1 MASTEL
7 TRIQAA
13 DHAEQGVL
21 RNLLELYIHD
31 LSESFPFV
39 QLGADGRFGY
49 PGLAAYWTEP
59 AKRFAFLIKDGGKVA
74 GFALVTVG
82 SPAAHEPDVYDIAE
96 FFVLRGYRRSGVG
109 RRAALR
115 LWQQLP
121 GEWTV
126 RCSESNPHALAFWS
140 EVVAE
145 LGQGNAKTSSWSGK
159 TSQFRV
165 FRFTSPV
172 VR

>member
-7 TRIQAA
+7 TRIHAA
-13 DHAEQGVL
+13 DHAEQVVL
-21 RNLLELYIHD
+21 RNLLELYVHD
-31 LSESFPFV
+31 MSEVFPFV

-49 PGLAAYWTEP
+49 PDLAAYWTEP
-59 AKRFAFLIKDGGKVA
+59 AKRFAFLILEGGKVA

-82 SPAAHEPDVYDIAE
+82 SPAAEEPDVYDMTE
-96 FFVLRGYRRSGVG
+96 FFVLRGHRRSGVG

-115 LWQQLP
+115 LWQLLP

-126 RCSESNPHALAFWS
+126 RSSEASPSALAFWS
-140 EVVAE
+140 DVVAE
-145 LGQGNAKTSSWSGK
+145 LTGGDAKTSSWSGK

-165 FRFTSPV
+165 FRFTAP
-172 VR
+172 